1 MARQTLKDSPSA
13 VSALDDPVVAA
24 AFVNAALE
32 DEVEDE
38 EELFLVALRTIA
50 KAHGMAKLAIETAL
64 KRENLYRMLSADGN
78 PRLSSLCALLRAL
91 GLRLAVG
98 TREGQGVQKAAR
110 RRTSAHRRTRG
121 GTSLST
127 G

>member
-1 MARQTLKDSPSA
+1 MARQTLKA
-13 VSALDDPVVAA
+13 HTQTVSALDDPAVAA
-24 AFVNAALE
+24 AYVNAALE
-32 DEVEDE
+32 EEVEDE

-50 KAHGMAKLAIETAL
+50 KAHGMAKLATATAL

-78 PRLSSLCALLRAL
+78 PRLSSLCTLLRAL

-98 TREGQGVQKAAR
+98 PREGQSVQKAR
-110 RRTSAHRRTRG
+110 RRRAGVNRRTRDA
-121 GTSLST
+121 TSLST

>member
-1 MARQTLKDSPSA
+1 MARQTLKDYPTT
-13 VSALDDPVVAA
+13 VSALDDPAIAA
-24 AFVNAALE
+24 AYLNAALG
-32 DEVEDE
+32 EVEDE

-50 KAHGMAKLAIETAL
+50 KAHGMAKLATKTAL

-78 PRLSSLCALLRAL
+78 PRLSSLCTLLRAL

-98 TREGQGVQKAAR
+98 TRGGQNAQKAGR
-110 RRTSAHRRTRG
+110 RRDAATRRTRDA
-121 GTSLST
+121 TSLPA

>member
-1 MARQTLKDSPSA
+1 MARQTLKDDTSPL
-13 VSALDDPVVAA
+13 SALDDPVVAA
-24 AFVNAALE
+24 AYVNAALE
-32 DEVEDE
+32 EEVEDE

-50 KAHGMAKLAIETAL
+50 KAHGMAKLATETAL

-98 TREGQGVQKAAR
+98 TREGQGVQKVGR
-110 RRTSAHRRTRG
+110 RRTSATRRTRG
-121 GTSLST
+121 TTSLST